1 MATTASLSQL
11 IPLLA
16 SQSLPV
22 LHHDFLTAIL
32 ATSSRSQPI
41 VALAA
46 TVKHRLLSSDI
57 SGHTSPVLATTC
69 PGLPSNL
76 GDRHVQTSTLHHD
89 VFVQVL
95 DLHDIG
101 RSTGDQI
108 DLLEA
113 ERKGETKKGREII
126 RIVPDAEQ
134 EPATA
139 ATQSLDAPTTD
150 QKKEKGPFRLVL
162 QDSKGNRALAY
173 EIKRVNNIGYPS
185 TMSIGCKLWLRK
197 GCKVARGVLL
207 LEPTTVGIIGGRI
220 ETMDRE
226 WRTQRE
232 DRLRSSL
239 QGLKTVAQEVE
250 NVSGRQQ

>member
-1 MATTASLSQL
+1 MATTPSLSQL

-32 ATSSRSQPI
+32 ASSSRSQPI
-41 VALAA
+41 VALVA

-76 GDRHVQTSTLHHD
+76 GDRHVKT
-89 VFVQVL
+89 
-95 DLHDIG
+95 
-101 RSTGDQI
+101 RDQI

-126 RIVPDAEQ
+126 RIVPDVEQ

-139 ATQSLDAPTTD
+139 ATQSLDRPTAD
-150 QKKEKGPFRLVL
+150 QKKEKGPFRLIL
-162 QDSKGNRALAY
+162 QDSKGKRALAY
-173 EIKRVNNIGYPS
+173 EIKMTNNIGYPS

-207 LEPTTVGIIGGRI
+207 LEPTTIGIIGGKI

-226 WRTQRE
+226 WRIQRE

-239 QGLKTVAQEVE
+239 QGLRTVAQEVE